1 MGRTEF
7 VCEMNDID
15 TLLELYEQDKGDIEK
30 LKDLRE
36 IVANELDDR
45 DDDRLRHLE
54 WQIYSSITELEILRD
69 FEDNDKLEDII
80 QNRVT
85 ILDDHKKIEL
95 RRLMILPPAIW
106 REIRSYF
113 MTIDELMAS
122 SHIST
127 DAADVSI
134 VEDTQTFT
142 RQNSI
147 PNALHELSLNL

>member
-1 MGRTEF
+1 
-7 VCEMNDID
+7 MNDID
-15 TLLELYEQDKGDIEK
+15 TLLELYERDKGDLAK
-30 LKDLRE
+30 LEDLRE
-36 IVANELDDR
+36 LVADELDNH
-45 DDDRLRHLE
+45 DDDQLIHLE
-54 WQIYSSITELEILRD
+54 WQIYSSITGLEILRD
-69 FEDNDKLEDII
+69 FEDKDKLEDII

-106 REIRSYF
+106 NDIRQYV
-113 MTIDELMAS
+113 MTTEELLAS

-127 DAADVSI
+127 DAADRSI
-134 VEDTQTFT
+134 VEDTQAFT

>member
-1 MGRTEF
+1 
-7 VCEMNDID
+7 MNDID